1 MGGCIRDLGQYALQK
16 TDFQRILA
24 YGPTHRKMKNCTI
37 LILLVLFSF
46 GAAHAQS
53 TRTASAPGTKI
64 LRFFPNPA
72 TTYINFEFQKDF
84 DRSYVVQ
91 VYNFLGKK
99 VADITQVNQRSQIDV
114 SGYTRGIY
122 IYQLKDQTGK
132 VIESGKFQ
140 IER

>member
-1 MGGCIRDLGQYALQK
+1 
-16 TDFQRILA
+16 
-24 YGPTHRKMKNCTI
+24 MKNCTI
-37 LILLVLFSF
+37 LILLVFFSF
-46 GAAHAQS
+46 GVAHAQS
-53 TRTASAPGTKI
+53 VRTASAPGTKI

-72 TTYINFEFQKDF
+72 TSYINFEFQKEY
-84 DRSYVVQ
+84 DRTYVVQ

-99 VADITQVNQRSQIDV
+99 VADIAQASPRSQIDV

-132 VIESGKFQ
+132 VLESGKFQ

>member
-1 MGGCIRDLGQYALQK
+1 
-16 TDFQRILA
+16 
-24 YGPTHRKMKNCTI
+24 MKNCTI
-37 LILLVLFSF
+37 LFLLALLSF
-46 GAAHAQS
+46 GTANAQS
-53 TRTASAPGTKI
+53 SRPGSTPGTRL

-72 TTYINFEFQKDF
+72 TTYINFEFQKEY
-84 DRSYVVQ
+84 DRTYVVQ

-99 VADITQVNQRSQIDV
+99 VADITQITQRSQIDV

>member
-1 MGGCIRDLGQYALQK
+1 
-16 TDFQRILA
+16 
-24 YGPTHRKMKNCTI
+24 MKNCTI

-46 GAAHAQS
+46 GSAHAQS
-53 TRTASAPGTKI
+53 FRTGNAPSTKI

-72 TTYINFEFQKDF
+72 TSYINFEFQNSY
-84 DRSYVVQ
+84 DRAYIVQ

-99 VADITQVNQRSQIDV
+99 VADITQVTPRSQIDV

-140 IER
+140 VER

>member
-1 MGGCIRDLGQYALQK
+1 
-16 TDFQRILA
+16 
-24 YGPTHRKMKNCTI
+24 MKNYTI
-37 LILLVLFSF
+37 LILLVLFSV
-46 GAAHAQS
+46 GTAHAQS
-53 TRTASAPGTKI
+53 VRASSVPGTKI

-72 TTYINFEFQKDF
+72 TSYINFEFQKDY

>member
-1 MGGCIRDLGQYALQK
+1 
-16 TDFQRILA
+16 
-24 YGPTHRKMKNCTI
+24 MKNCT
-37 LILLVLFSF
+37 LLFLLALLTF
-46 GAAHAQS
+46 GSAQAQTGRS
-53 TRTASAPGTKI
+53 VNAPGTRL

-72 TTYINFEFQKDF
+72 TTYINFEFQSNYE
-84 DRSYVVQ
+84 RNYVLQ

-99 VADITQVNQRSQIDV
+99 VADINQVNQRSQIDV